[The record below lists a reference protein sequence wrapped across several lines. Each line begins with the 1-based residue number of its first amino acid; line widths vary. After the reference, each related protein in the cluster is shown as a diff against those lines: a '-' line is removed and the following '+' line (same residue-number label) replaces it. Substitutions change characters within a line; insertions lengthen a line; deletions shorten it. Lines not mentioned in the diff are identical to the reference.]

1 MSGVLSRLADSI
13 IARKVFNHDA
23 DDKRSR
29 CFDRYGY
36 WIGQNLFMSNH
47 DFESWAD
54 FYRAGVQDWYDEVRI

>member
-1 MSGVLSRLADSI
+1 MSRLISRLAYSI

-36 WIGQNLFMSNH
+36 WIGQNLFTSTR
-47 DFESWAD
+47 DFESLAD